1 MQLGKSSLL
10 LWSNEE
16 MTIFLFHPRGRSCPQ
31 MPQNEVVFAPGPMR
45 WPYQADLPLHGGL
58 KIRES
63 VVDSLPPPSY
73 KSKFEKRKNNK
84 FWKFFLLFL
93 SLSFVVCNQSY
104 TFISFCLL
112 IDALFFPVLLH
123 YALCLPPSPSIWVSR
138 KI

>member
-31 MPQNEVVFAPGPMR
+31 MPQNEVVLAPGPMR

-58 KIRES
+58 KFREF

-73 KSKFEKRKNNK
+73 TSLNLKKKKHIFEKK
-84 FWKFFLLFL
+84 LY
-93 SLSFVVCNQSY
+93 LSFLVCNQSY
-104 TFISFCLL
+104 TFMWHFVYLL
-112 IDALFFPVLLH
+112 MH
-123 YALCLPPSPSIWVSR
+123 YFSSSNPLYPMPPSFPLNMGVT
-138 KI
+138 KNLK

>member
-63 VVDSLPPPSY
+63 VVDSLPPPPSY
-73 KSKFEKRKNNK
+73 KSKFEKK
-84 FWKFFLLFL
+84 
-93 SLSFVVCNQSY
+93 
-104 TFISFCLL
+104 
-112 IDALFFPVLLH
+112 
-123 YALCLPPSPSIWVSR
+123 
-138 KI
+138 